1 MDGKA
6 GGRIKCTLANWT
18 GIAYKIPRT
27 MLDKAKDISYL
38 NQTGVYLLFGTSDDK
53 GEPLVYIGQARKR
66 KNGRGILCRLEEHHR
81 IFKDFYWTDA
91 VAITTSNNSYGP
103 TEISHLESRFRE
115 IADEAKRYIVSNSN
129 KPNPGN
135 TTEEKKS
142 ELEEFIVYARLVM
155 GALGYKVFEPLI
167 THENEKSKD
176 EVSDNE
182 PFLYFKTAKAE
193 ATGKRTSEGFVVLA
207 GSSISS
213 EYTKSCPE
221 NVVRLREKHAEKIDD
236 KGILKADILFS
247 SPSSAAGFVG
257 GGSFNGNIM
266 WKDATGRALKEID
279 AAE

>member
-1 MDGKA
+1 M
-6 GGRIKCTLANWT
+6 
-18 GIAYKIPRT
+18 
-27 MLDKAKDISYL
+27 
-38 NQTGVYLLFGTSDDK
+38 LFGTSDDK
-53 GEPLVYIGQARKR
+53 GEPLVYIGQAGKR
-66 KNGRGILCRLEEHHR
+66 KNGRGILCRLEEHR
-81 IFKDFYWTDA
+81 RESKDYYWTDA
-91 VAITTSNNSYGP
+91 VAFTTSNNSFGP
-103 TEISHLESRFRE
+103 TEISYLENSFRNM
-115 IADEAKRYIVSNSN
+115 AVDAKRYIVKNSN
-129 KPNPGN
+129 EPNPGN
-135 TTEEKKS
+135 ITEEKES

-167 THENEKSKD
+167 THENEKSED

-236 KGILKADILFS
+236 KGVLKADILFS
-247 SPSSAAGFVG
+247 SSSSAAGFVG

>member
-1 MDGKA
+1 M
-6 GGRIKCTLANWT
+6 
-18 GIAYKIPRT
+18 
-27 MLDKAKDISYL
+27 
-38 NQTGVYLLFGTSDDK
+38 LFGTSEAE
-53 GEPLVYIGQARKR
+53 GEPLVYIGQAGTR
-66 KNGRGILCRLEEHHR
+66 KNGRGILCRLEEHR
-81 IFKDFYWTDA
+81 RESKDYYWTDA
-91 VAITTSNNSYGP
+91 VAFTTSNNSFGP
-103 TEISHLESRFRE
+103 TEISYLENSFRNM
-115 IADEAKRYIVSNSN
+115 AVDAKRYIVKNSN
-129 KPNPGN
+129 EPNPGN
-135 TTEEKKS
+135 ITEEKES

-221 NVVRLREKHAEKIDD
+221 NVVRLREKHAEKIDN
-236 KGILKADILFS
+236 KGVLKADILFS